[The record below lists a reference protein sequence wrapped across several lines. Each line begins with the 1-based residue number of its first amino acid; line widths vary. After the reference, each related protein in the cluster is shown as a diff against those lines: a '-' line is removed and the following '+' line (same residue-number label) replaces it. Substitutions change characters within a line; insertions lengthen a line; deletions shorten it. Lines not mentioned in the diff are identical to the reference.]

1 MMHPVV
7 FFDFLSFLA
16 STAALIFVLKGWRRA
31 PKRDARV
38 LLTGLLA
45 FIMFYTL
52 CLVLEWSG
60 ATNAL
65 ETTEDFIGALVPMW
79 WAFVFYAFL
88 QEITN
93 RDRRES
99 EACLRESEQR
109 YRDLVEN
116 INDVIYATD
125 DKGVITYISPTV
137 KSVLGYGSSEII
149 GQSYTEFVHDE
160 DLPRIMEQFQ
170 RVISGH
176 VEPSEYRLLTKSGEV
191 RWVLTSSRRVSVG
204 GRVTGLRGVLTD
216 ISKRKKVE
224 EALRQSEAFNKGIIK
239 SSYDCIKVLDL
250 EGRLQFMSRGG
261 QDLLEIHD
269 ITPYLNES
277 WVDFWKGAY
286 QVAALDAISKAK
298 KGCLGSFQGFCPTVS
313 GRPRWWDVII
323 TPIEGTD
330 GNVERLLSIS
340 RDITDGKRAEQAL
353 RESEER
359 FQQVAEN
366 AEEWIWEVDVQGL
379 YTYSSP
385 IVEKVLGYEPEE
397 VVGKKH
403 FYDLFHPEER
413 EQIKKAAL
421 EVFAR
426 KEPFREFV
434 NPNAHKNGDIV
445 WLSTSGVP
453 ILDKEGNLI
462 GYRGADTNITG
473 RKHAEEELTKSEE
486 KYRTLFE
493 SAADAIVLVDTQGNL
508 LDVNHRSEQE
518 TGYSRGEILGTNV
531 FTSGIMTKS
540 SSAEALLHF
549 TRLLRGQEQTMFE
562 IIGAT
567 KAGDVIPYE
576 ITAVPLK
583 KDGLPVAVQAI
594 LRNISERKQAEET
607 LRMEKEKFEI
617 LVEESPLAVSL
628 IGEDGQYKYVNPK
641 FFEMFGYTLEDVS
654 HGRAWFDKAYPD
666 REYREEVISAWIG
679 DIENSHVGQARAR
692 TFTVRCKDG
701 SEKFIHFRPVTME
714 NGDQLVIYED
724 ITQTRRLERQLRQAQ
739 KMEAIGTLA
748 GGIAHDFNNI
758 LTPILVR
765 TEMALMEIPAH
776 SSVRLNLEEALEAG
790 QRAKELVKQILTFTR
805 QLDQEPIS
813 MNLSPIVKESLKLLR
828 ASLPSTIEI
837 RKNIK
842 ADSGLVVADPT
853 QMQQVVMNLCTNA
866 AQAMNKMGSVLEVA
880 LSDAELD
887 EETAKS
893 YPGLSPGSYVRLRVS
908 DTGSGIEPG
917 IKDRIFD
924 PYFTTKAPGE
934 GTGIGLAVVHGIVKS
949 HSGLIT
955 VDSEPGKGTT
965 FTVLL
970 PTIGCKVAVESK
982 IFDSLPTGNE
992 RILFVDDEK
1001 PIAKVTQ
1008 QMLEGLG
1015 YEVESRTSS
1024 IEALAA
1030 FREHP
1035 DEFDL
1040 VITDMT
1046 MPNMTGKTLA
1056 QELIEI
1062 RPDVPVI
1069 LCTGFSHV
1077 MNEEEALRIGIRAFV
1092 MKPLVMRD
1100 LAETIR
1106 KVLDNN

>member
-7 FFDFLSFLA
+7 FFDFLSFVA
-16 STAALIFVLKGWRRA
+16 SSTSLIFLLKGWHRA
-31 PKRDARV
+31 LKRDARV
-38 LLTGLLA
+38 VLTGLLA
-45 FIMFYTL
+45 FIIFYTL

-60 ATNAL
+60 ATNAF
-65 ETTEDFIGALVPMW
+65 ERTEDFIGALVPMW

-93 RDRRES
+93 RDRRQS
-99 EACLRESEQR
+99 EECLRESEQR

-125 DKGVITYISPTV
+125 EKGVMTYISPAV
-137 KSVLGYGSSEII
+137 ESALGYRPSEMI
-149 GQSYTEFVHDE
+149 GQSYAEFIHDE

-170 RVISGH
+170 RAILGH
-176 VEPSEYRLLTKSGEV
+176 VELIEYRVLTKSGEI
-191 RWVLTSSRRVSVG
+191 RWILSSSRRVLVG
-204 GRVTGLRGVLTD
+204 GSVTGLRGVLTD
-216 ISKRKKVE
+216 ISERKKVE
-224 EALRQSEAFNKGIIK
+224 EALRQSEAFNTGIIK

-250 EGRLQFMSRGG
+250 EGRLEFMSQGG
-261 QDLLEIHD
+261 QKLLEIDD
-269 ITPYLNES
+269 ITPYLNKS
-277 WVDFWKGAY
+277 WVDFWKGAD
-286 QVAALDAISKAK
+286 QVAALHAISKAK
-298 KGCLGSFQGFCPTVS
+298 NGYRASFQGFCPTVS
-313 GRPRWWDVII
+313 GRPKWWDVVI

-330 GNVERLLSIS
+330 GSVERLLSIS
-340 RDITDGKRAEQAL
+340 RDITDRKRAEKAQ

-359 FQQVAEN
+359 FQQIAAN
-366 AEEWIWEVDVQGL
+366 AEEWIWEVDAQGL

-385 IVEKVLGYEPEE
+385 LLEKVLGYKPEE
-397 VVGKKH
+397 AVGKKH

-758 LTPILVR
+758 LSAILGY
-765 TEMALMEIPAH
+765 TELARNSLIDGTKAKADF
-776 SSVRLNLEEALEAG
+776 EEVLKAG
-790 QRAKELVKQILTFTR
+790 HRAKDLVKQILTFSR
-805 QLDQEPIS
+805 QAAGEPVPLQMSLVI
-813 MNLSPIVKESLKLLR
+813 KEVLKLLR
-828 ASLPSTIEI
+828 SSLPTTIEMRQDI
-837 RKNIK
+837 T
-842 ADSGLVVADPT
+842 ASGKVLADPT
-853 QMQQVVMNLCTNA
+853 QIHQVVMNLCTNA
-866 AQAMNKMGSVLEVA
+866 YHAMGEEGGVLEIK
-880 LSDAELD
+880 LSEVVLD
-887 EETAKS
+887 PEFAAQL
-893 YPGLSPGSYVRLRVS
+893 PDLSPGPYMLLTVG
-908 DTGSGIEPG
+908 DTGHGIDKA
-917 IKDRIFD
+917 IMTRIFE
-924 PYFTTKAPGE
+924 PYFTTKE
-934 GTGIGLAVVHGIVKS
+934 MDRGTGLGLSMVHGIVTS
-949 HSGLIT
+949 YGGAIT
-955 VDSEPGKGTT
+955 VDSEPGEGTT
-965 FTVLL
+965 FHVYL
-970 PTIGCKVAVESK
+970 PMIEHVEEMDAVEAEK
-982 IFDSLPTGNE
+982 PLPTGHE
-992 RILFVDDEK
+992 RILLVDDDPVVADIGK
-1001 PIAKVTQ
+1001 K
-1008 QMLEGLG
+1008 MLERLG
-1015 YEVESRTSS
+1015 YEVACRTSS
-1024 IEALAA
+1024 ADALGL
-1030 FREHP
+1030 FGKKP
-1035 DEFDL
+1035 DYFDL
-1040 VITDMT
+1040 VICDMV
-1046 MPNMTGKTLA
+1046 MPQMAGDKLA
-1056 QELIEI
+1056 RELMRIQPGI
-1062 RPDVPVI
+1062 PIIV
-1069 LCTGFSHV
+1069 CTGFS
-1077 MNEEEALRIGIRAFV
+1077 ERISAEKAAAMGIRGFL
-1092 MKPLVMRD
+1092 MKPVLMKEM
-1100 LAETIR
+1100 AETVRNI
-1106 KVLDNN
+1106 LDKN